1 MDKINSFFGY
11 NCINQVTLKIVHN
24 IVKSNVKVVTSI
36 KNLSLIE
43 GKLKKVNDER
53 LKNYLNNFL
62 KAYNDKNK

>member
-1 MDKINSFFGY
+1 
-11 NCINQVTLKIVHN
+11 VHN